1 MLQNIR
7 DNRTVICQSTSLEAT
22 IVIIIVIIIII
33 IIMFIISSSSDI
45 RVVSVIIIIISSSRG
60 GGIVRGMLIMLG
72 VFMCYSARLLVRE
85 GACQSTKLY

>member
-33 IIMFIISSSSDI
+33 IMIIISSSSDI

>member
-33 IIMFIISSSSDI
+33 MIIISSSSDI